1 MQKKCSYP
9 PQFSFCLNAYSE
21 RFKSTYNWVILPQK
35 LLPRMGITM
44 LALHLIRCSKAEEE
58 NLLMNLVKKL
68 NGLQIDLDLGNS
80 GGVRRRFYMVLL
92 FTLALEASIGLS
104 LGFLVGFLV

>member
-1 MQKKCSYP
+1 M
-9 PQFSFCLNAYSE
+9 
-21 RFKSTYNWVILPQK
+21 
-35 LLPRMGITM
+35 
-44 LALHLIRCSKAEEE
+44 
-58 NLLMNLVKKL
+58 LMNLVKKL